1 VLWLDHDP
9 SSNEK
14 ICKDIPGYV
23 GMIETRDGSALQ
35 FDFSNVDHENQM
47 DVYCFKSVE
56 AIKQFM
62 MRPENIKLA
71 YCPSSVFRIISNR
84 RLFIGEDGLCSFLDN
99 SSSPWGFAYP
109 FTMIFYGGVP
119 TGLEF
124 IDTRPN
130 TVKSTASRD
139 CVAFA
144 SFGSIFPSIRNP
156 RETSSGDSSGVG
168 DSSGGSSAGSQSAP
182 PLQAAAAPSSRK

>member
-14 ICKDIPGYV
+14 VCKDIPGYV

-35 FDFSNVDHENQM
+35 FDFANVDPENQM

-62 MRPENIKLA
+62 MRPENFKLA

-84 RLFIGEDGLCSFLDN
+84 RLFIGEEGLCAFLDN

-109 FTMIFYGGVP
+109 FTMIFFGGVP

-124 IDTRPN
+124 VDTRPN

-156 RETSSGDSSGVG
+156 RKLSTVNL
-168 DSSGGSSAGSQSAP
+168 SGGSSAGSQSAL
-182 PLQAAAAPSSRK
+182 PL